1 MTSDGTGH
9 HDPWTAFGLGVFG
22 GVIAGLTLLSFA
34 GLQPLGLLAIVG
46 GTLVRPR
53 PFGAAGVLLGIG
65 ATWVI
70 LFTGAMA
77 RCDPSSCQNPDLGP
91 WFAAAFALIIGGAV
105 TLARAIRGRRG
116 QVVGSGTNGP
126 SAIDT
131 ATNSG
136 RP

>member
-1 MTSDGTGH
+1 MSVNHDSH
-9 HDPWTAFGLGVFG
+9 NDPWTAFGLAVFG

-34 GLQPLGLLAIVG
+34 GLQPLGVLAIVG

-65 ATWVI
+65 ANWLI
-70 LFTGAMA
+70 LFAGAVA
-77 RCDPSSCQNPDLGP
+77 RCDPSSCQNPDLAP
-91 WFAAAFALIIGGAV
+91 WFVAAFVLMVGGAV
-105 TLARAIRGRRG
+105 MLARAVHRRRD

-126 SAIDT
+126 SAVDT